1 MSAIVKAPNAFVA
14 WLRQMRRAAWTLILF
29 CMIFRI
35 GDAVV
40 HDGSY
45 LASTAPA
52 LAGGLP

>member
-29 CMIFRI
+29 CTIFRI

-40 HDGSY
+40 HDGPY
-45 LASTAPA
+45 LASTSPA